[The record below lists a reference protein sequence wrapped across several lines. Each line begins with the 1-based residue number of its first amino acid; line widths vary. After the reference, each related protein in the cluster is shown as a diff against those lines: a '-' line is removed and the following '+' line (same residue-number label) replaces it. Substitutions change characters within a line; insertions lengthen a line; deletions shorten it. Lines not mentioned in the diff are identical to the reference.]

1 MAKWRVFKR
10 ENAGWYMLF
19 SFIIGIWCLITMLL
33 FVNTLISSFKS
44 NNDILNHPWS
54 LIPQKIIFDNYIK
67 LVQRGFL
74 RFFVNS
80 FLILIVSIA
89 VNLAV
94 STPCAYGLG
103 KFKFKGNAFLRRY
116 FLFGMMFPVQ
126 LGIIPLY
133 NLIRNMG
140 LLDNL
145 LSVILIYSA
154 GVSIPVF
161 ILTNFTQNVPDELRQ
176 AARIDGAGEWKIFT
190 SIFIPLMRPAIAAL
204 LPLLA
209 VNVWNDFFIPLVF
222 IQKDELRTVPLG
234 LLSFFSN
241 HGFQLSYIGIV
252 FAAMAISM
260 FPLLALY
267 LAGSRNIIGGLTAGA
282 VK

>member
-1 MAKWRVFKR
+1 MVKWQVFRR

-19 SFIIGIWCLITMLL
+19 SFIIGIWCFITILL
-33 FVNTLISSFKS
+33 FLNTLISSFK
-44 NNDILNHPWS
+44 NNVDILTHPWS
-54 LIPQKIIFDNYIK
+54 LIPQKFTFDNYVKI
-67 LVQRGFL
+67 VQRGFL
-74 RFFVNS
+74 RYFVNS
-80 FLILIVSIA
+80 FLILIVSI
-89 VNLAV
+89 VFNLAV

-103 KFKFKGNAFLRRY
+103 KFKFRGNAFLRRY

-133 NLIRNMG
+133 NLIRVMG

-145 LSVILIYSA
+145 AGIILIYAA

-161 ILTNFTQNVPDELRQ
+161 ILTNFTQNVPDELRA

-190 SIFIPLMRPAIAAL
+190 RIFIPLMRPAIAAL

-209 VNVWNDFFIPLVF
+209 VNMWNDFFIPLVF
-222 IQKDELRTVPLG
+222 IISDALRTVPLG
-234 LLSFFSN
+234 LMQFYSS
-241 HGFQLSYIGIV
+241 HGFNLMYVGMV
-252 FAAMAISM
+252 FAAMSLSM